1 MIHAQTK
8 FSKSFTLHE
17 IDVRW
22 YEILYDEAANRAAM
36 ERIERTP
43 QQTLLNIQTAIPY
56 SLEEEELL
64 SSLPMF
70 HSPPANT
77 FENLLLQHRSVFH
90 HVRKAA
96 ALEAHWRLMKHWGL
110 LADQTVQTLDDDLL
124 RVREVGASMSTFN
137 MLSSTF

>member
-8 FSKSFTLHE
+8 FSKPFTLHE

-22 YEILYDEAANRAAM
+22 YEILYDEAANRATM
-36 ERIERTP
+36 ERIKSTP
-43 QQTLLNIQTAIPY
+43 QETLLNIQAAIPY

-70 HSPPANT
+70 VSPPANT
-77 FENLLLQHRSVFH
+77 FENLLLQHRAVFH
-90 HVRKAA
+90 HARTPA
-96 ALEAHWRLMKHWGL
+96 ALEAHWRSMKHWGL

-124 RVREVGASMSTFN
+124 RVREVGTSMSTFN